1 MFRIFTNGV
10 EPTLAD
16 MEEVIKS
23 TMCTYNMNLFQQ
35 TEVIFV
41 GSNKDRHV
49 EVSKM
54 TEAGDL
60 KVTKTYMSKG
70 CLTENL
76 DVRYYS
82 NGDYIHQEKITND
95 PSWVVETRRQ
105 WYPHGNVSK
114 TVTVYVNPKTINLV
128 DFTAYFMTL
137 LEEQCKNSE
146 L

>member
-35 TEVIFV
+35 TDVIFV

-60 KVTKTYMSKG
+60 IVTKTYTSKN

-76 DVRYYS
+76 DVKYYS

-95 PSWVVETRRQ
+95 PSWVVETKRQ
-105 WYPHGNVSK
+105 WYPHGTVQK

-128 DFTAYFMTL
+128 EFTAYFYTL
-137 LEEQCKNSE
+137 LEEQYKDSE

>member
-35 TEVIFV
+35 TDVIFV

-49 EVSKM
+49 EVSKFKQ
-54 TEAGDL
+54 ENGL
-60 KVTKTYMSKG
+60 IVTKTYTSKN

-95 PSWVVETRRQ
+95 PSWVVETKRQ
-105 WYPHGNVSK
+105 WYPHGNVLK

-128 DFTAYFMTL
+128 EFTAYFYTL
-137 LEEQCKNSE
+137 LEEQYKDSE

>member
-1 MFRIFTNGV
+1 MFKIFTNGV

-76 DVRYYS
+76 DVKYYS

-128 DFTAYFMTL
+128 DFTAYFLTL
-137 LEEQCKNSE
+137 LEERYK
-146 L
+146 

>member
-1 MFRIFTNGV
+1 MFKIFTNGV

-16 MEEVIKS
+16 MQEVIKS
-23 TMCTYNMNLFQQ
+23 VMCTYNMNLFQQ

-54 TEAGDL
+54 TEDGDL
-60 KVTKTYMSKG
+60 NVTKTYMSKG

-76 DVRYYS
+76 DVKYYS

-95 PSWVVETRRQ
+95 PSWVVETKRQ

-114 TVTVYVNPKTINLV
+114 TVTVYVNPKTIDLV
-128 DFTAYFMTL
+128 EFASYFYTL
-137 LEEQCKNSE
+137 LEEQYK
-146 L
+146 

>member
-35 TEVIFV
+35 TDVIFV

-49 EVSKM
+49 EVSKT
-54 TEAGDL
+54 TEANGL
-60 KVTKTYMSKG
+60 IVTKSYMSKG

-76 DVRYYS
+76 DVKYYK

-95 PSWVVETRRQ
+95 PSWVVETKRQ
-105 WYPHGNVSK
+105 WYPHGNTSK
-114 TVTVYVNPKTINLV
+114 TVTVYVNPKTIDLV
-128 DFTAYFMTL
+128 EFTSYFYTL
-137 LEEQCKNSE
+137 LEEQYKDSE

>member
-35 TEVIFV
+35 TDVIFV

-60 KVTKTYMSKG
+60 IVTKTYTSKN

-76 DVRYYS
+76 DVKYYS

-105 WYPHGNVSK
+105 WYPHGTVQK

-128 DFTAYFMTL
+128 EFTAYFYTL
-137 LEEQCKNSE
+137 LEEQYKDSE

>member
-1 MFRIFTNGV
+1 MFKIFTNGV
-10 EPTLAD
+10 EPTLAG
-16 MEEVIKS
+16 MQEVIKS
-23 TMCTYNMNLFQQ
+23 VMCTYNMNLFQQ
-35 TEVIFV
+35 TDVIFV

-49 EVSKM
+49 EVSRM
-54 TEAGDL
+54 TEDGDL
-60 KVTKTYMSKG
+60 NVTKSYMSKG

-76 DVRYYS
+76 DVKYYS

-114 TVTVYVNPKTINLV
+114 TVTVYVNPKTIDLV
-128 DFTAYFMTL
+128 EFATYFLTL
-137 LEEQCKNSE
+137 LEERYKDVE

>member
-35 TEVIFV
+35 TDVIFV

-60 KVTKTYMSKG
+60 IVTKTYTSKN

-76 DVRYYS
+76 DVKYYK

-95 PSWVVETRRQ
+95 PSWVVETKRQ
-105 WYPHGNVSK
+105 WYPHGTVQK
-114 TVTVYVNPKTINLV
+114 TVTVYVNPKTIDLV
-128 DFTAYFMTL
+128 EFTAYFYTL
-137 LEEQCKNSE
+137 LEEQYKDSE

>member
-1 MFRIFTNGV
+1 MFKIFTNGV

-16 MEEVIKS
+16 MQEVIKS
-23 TMCTYNMNLFQQ
+23 VMCTYNMNLFQQ
-35 TEVIFV
+35 TDVIFV

-54 TEAGDL
+54 TEDGDL
-60 KVTKTYMSKG
+60 KVTKSYMSKG

-76 DVRYYS
+76 DVKYYS

-95 PSWVVETRRQ
+95 PSWVVETKRQ
-105 WYPHGNVSK
+105 WYIHGNVSK
-114 TVTVYVNPKTINLV
+114 TVTVYVNPKTIDLV
-128 DFTAYFMTL
+128 DFTSYFMTL
-137 LEEQCKNSE
+137 LEERYKDSE

>member
-1 MFRIFTNGV
+1 MFKIFTNGV

-16 MEEVIKS
+16 MQEVIKS
-23 TMCTYNMNLFQQ
+23 VMCTYNMNLFQQ
-35 TEVIFV
+35 TDVIFV

-54 TEAGDL
+54 TEANGL
-60 KVTKTYMSKG
+60 KVTKSYMSKG

-76 DVRYYS
+76 DVKYYS

-95 PSWVVETRRQ
+95 PSWVVETMRK

-114 TVTVYVNPKTINLV
+114 TVTVYVNPKTIDLV
-128 DFTAYFMTL
+128 EFTAYFYTL
-137 LEEQCKNSE
+137 LEEQCKDSE

>member
-23 TMCTYNMNLFQQ
+23 VMCTYNMNLFQQ

-49 EVSKM
+49 EVSKFKQ
-54 TEAGDL
+54 ENGL
-60 KVTKTYMSKG
+60 IVTKTYTSKN

-76 DVRYYS
+76 DVTYYK

-95 PSWVVETRRQ
+95 PSWVVETKRQ
-105 WYPHGNVSK
+105 WYPHGNTLK

-128 DFTAYFMTL
+128 DFTSYFMTI

>member
-1 MFRIFTNGV
+1 MFKIITNGV

-35 TEVIFV
+35 TDVIFV

-60 KVTKTYMSKG
+60 IVTKTYTSKN

-76 DVRYYS
+76 DVKYYS

-95 PSWVVETRRQ
+95 PSWVVETKRQ
-105 WYPHGNVSK
+105 WYPHGTVQK

-128 DFTAYFMTL
+128 EFTAYFYTL
-137 LEEQCKNSE
+137 LEEQYKDSE

>member
-1 MFRIFTNGV
+1 MFKIFTNGV

-16 MEEVIKS
+16 MQEVIKS
-23 TMCTYNMNLFQQ
+23 VMCTYNMNLFQQ
-35 TEVIFV
+35 TDVIFV

-54 TEAGDL
+54 TEDGDL
-60 KVTKTYMSKG
+60 KVTKSYMSKG

-76 DVRYYS
+76 DVKYYS
-82 NGDYIHQEKITND
+82 NGDFIHQEKITND
-95 PSWVVETRRQ
+95 PSWVVETKRQ

-114 TVTVYVNPKTINLV
+114 TVTVYVNPKTIDLV
-128 DFTAYFMTL
+128 EFASYFLTL
-137 LEEQCKNSE
+137 LEERYKDSE

>member
-10 EPTLAD
+10 EPTLSD
-16 MEEVIKS
+16 MQEVIKS

-35 TEVIFV
+35 TDVIFV

-54 TEAGDL
+54 TEYGDL
-60 KVTKTYMSKG
+60 NVTKSYMSKG

-76 DVRYYS
+76 DVKYYS

-105 WYPHGNVSK
+105 WYPHGNALK
-114 TVTVYVNPKTINLV
+114 TVTVYVNPKTIDLV
-128 DFTAYFMTL
+128 DFATYFMTL
-137 LEEQCKNSE
+137 LEERYKDSE

>member
-35 TEVIFV
+35 TDVIFV

-54 TEAGDL
+54 TEASGL
-60 KVTKTYMSKG
+60 IVTKTYMSKG

-76 DVRYYS
+76 DVRYYKD
-82 NGDYIHQEKITND
+82 GDYIHQEKITND
-95 PSWVVETRRQ
+95 PSWVVEIKRQ
-105 WYPHGNVSK
+105 WYPHGNVLK

>member
-23 TMCTYNMNLFQQ
+23 TMCTYNLNLFQQ

-49 EVSKM
+49 EVSKT
-54 TEAGDL
+54 TEAGGL
-60 KVTKTYMSKG
+60 KVTKSYMSKG

-82 NGDYIHQEKITND
+82 NGDFIHQEKITND
-95 PSWVVETRRQ
+95 PSWVVETKRQ
-105 WYPHGNVSK
+105 YYPHGNVLK
-114 TVTVYVNPKTINLV
+114 TITVYVNPKTIDLV
-128 DFTAYFMTL
+128 DFTSYFMTL
-137 LEEQCKNSE
+137 LEERYKDSE

>member
-76 DVRYYS
+76 DVKYYS

>member
-1 MFRIFTNGV
+1 MFKIITNGV

-16 MEEVIKS
+16 MQEVIKS
-23 TMCTYNMNLFQQ
+23 VMCTYNMNLFQQ
-35 TEVIFV
+35 TDVIFV

-54 TEAGDL
+54 TEDGDL
-60 KVTKTYMSKG
+60 KVTKSYTSKG

-76 DVRYYS
+76 DVKYYS

-95 PSWVVETRRQ
+95 PSWVVETKRQ
-105 WYPHGNVSK
+105 WYTHGNVSK
-114 TVTVYVNPKTINLV
+114 TVTVYVNPKTIDLV
-128 DFTAYFMTL
+128 DFTSYFMTL
-137 LEEQCKNSE
+137 LEERYKDSE